1 MKNNRMRLQS
11 SDTELEL
18 EFGHKYLSF
27 FQKNLRNI
35 WQEIINYLVASQELQ
50 VKHKIDRHGNHYW
63 QAYDPTTGKSFMSG
77 SESDMLAW
85 IEQLYR

>member
-1 MKNNRMRLQS
+1 MKNNRICLQS
-11 SDTELEL
+11 SGTEIELEVSYKHL
-18 EFGHKYLSF
+18 PF
-27 FQKNLRNI
+27 FPKNLRKI
-35 WQEIINYLVASQELQ
+35 WQQIINYLVASQELQ
-50 VKHKIDRHGNHYW
+50 VKQKIDRHGNHYW

>member
-1 MKNNRMRLQS
+1 MKNNRMCLQS

-18 EFGHKYLSF
+18 EFGYKHLEF
-27 FQKNLRNI
+27 FRKNLRKI

-50 VKHKIDRHGNHYW
+50 VKQKTDRHGNYYW

>member
-1 MKNNRMRLQS
+1 MTNNRMHLQNN
-11 SDTELEL
+11 DTKLEL
-18 EFGHKYLSF
+18 EVGYNYLSF

-50 VKHKIDRHGNHYW
+50 VKQKIDRHGNHYW